1 MHDDIGTTIKVTIWK
16 TFLIFKEQEQQ
27 K

>member
-1 MHDDIGTTIKVTIWK
+1 MHDDIGTTIKVTVWK
-16 TFLIFKEQEQQ
+16 TCLIFKEQEQQ